1 MTAPDLRSYRTLVF
15 DCDGV
20 ILNSNQVKTEA
31 FVVAASEYGEDAT
44 LKLRDYHLANGG
56 VSRYE
61 KFDYFLSK
69 IVKSADPADQYACLL
84 RKYSKTVYQGLRL
97 ATIADGLPELRRA
110 TSEASWVVVSG
121 GDQEELR
128 ELFRE
133 RELTEYFDG
142 GIFGSP
148 STKET
153 LLEECFRE
161 GIIKYPA
168 LYIGDTRHDHE
179 VSSAVGLDF
188 LFVEEWS
195 EFVGWKE
202 YQKRVGFQS
211 VTNISKLLDSN

>member
-1 MTAPDLRSYRTLVF
+1 MVDAQLVEDGGVEIANVDWVF
-15 DCDGV
+15 DD
-20 ILNSNQVKTEA
+20 
-31 FVVAASEYGEDAT
+31 VVAVLVGLAVLDAA
-44 LKLRDYHLANGG
+44 LDSSSGHPGA
-56 VSRYE
+56 
-61 KFDYFLSK
+61 
-69 IVKSADPADQYACLL
+69 
-84 RKYSKTVYQGLRL
+84 
-97 ATIADGLPELRRA
+97 
-110 TSEASWVVVSG
+110 EASWVVVSG